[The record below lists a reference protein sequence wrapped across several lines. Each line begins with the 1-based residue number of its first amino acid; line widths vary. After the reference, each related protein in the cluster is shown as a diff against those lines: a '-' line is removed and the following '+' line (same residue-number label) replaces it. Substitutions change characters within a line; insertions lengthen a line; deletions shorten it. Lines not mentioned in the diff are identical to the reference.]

1 MTAVQ
6 SFASLLFSMIND
18 HSSICRFNIKDDN
31 NKSKKSCTTIYQG
44 QGGRTILTAAI
55 CGNTIG
61 EDVSLY
67 GSQTQLTKMTA
78 KWSWNRILELNRENT
93 YIYKHR
99 NSSQNYF
106 KLAARFK
113 VLKVVTIVS
122 QKWIETKDRMLY
134 QVILSLWIL
143 IATLQK
149 LIQTCD
155 QSVQKLIHV
164 TSIP

>member
-1 MTAVQ
+1 
-6 SFASLLFSMIND
+6 
-18 HSSICRFNIKDDN
+18 
-31 NKSKKSCTTIYQG
+31 
-44 QGGRTILTAAI
+44 
-55 CGNTIG
+55 
-61 EDVSLY
+61 
-67 GSQTQLTKMTA
+67 MTA

-106 KLAARFK
+106 KIAARFK

-122 QKWIETKDRMLY
+122 QEWIETKDRMLY

-149 LIQTCD
+149 LIQTACD